1 MDVSSA
7 KDRIVNFV
15 LVEDQ
20 GMFRSLVRKL
30 LVEECEGNILLETS
44 TLAELRAN
52 LDKVRAA
59 DLLLLDIGLPDG
71 DGLDIFPQLT
81 EAGIDTP
88 VLLFSS
94 SCEDYFVERVKR
106 SCAQGFVHKDE
117 DPKVLLTAIQVVA
130 NGGAFFSPRFV
141 GRQRELENNPM
152 SFDKILSKREQEV
165 LQYLGS
171 GYSDEDVAAA
181 IGARAGTVQT
191 HRRNIMAKLGV
202 HSALE
207 LQAYALKAGFTTV
220 ARLQ

>member
-1 MDVSSA
+1 
-7 KDRIVNFV
+7 VNFV

-30 LVEECEGNILLETS
+30 LMEECQGRILLETS

-71 DGLDIFPQLT
+71 DGLDIFPHLT
-81 EAGIDTP
+81 EAGIATP

-94 SCEDYFVERVKR
+94 SCEDYFVDRVKR
-106 SCAQGFVHKDE
+106 TCAQGFVHKDE
-117 DPKVLLTAIQVVA
+117 EPKVLLTAIQIVA
-130 NGGAFFSPRFV
+130 NGGAFYSPRFV
-141 GRQRELENNPM
+141 DRRRQVESNPV

-165 LQYLGS
+165 LRYVGS
-171 GYSDEDVAAA
+171 GYSDVETAAA
-181 IGARAGTVQT
+181 IGATAGTVQT
-191 HRRNIMAKLGV
+191 HRRNIMSKLDL
-202 HSALE
+202 HSAQE
-207 LQAYALKAGFTTV
+207 LQAYALKMGFTTV